1 MSKQQEDLQPVGEF
15 TKQRRRAMTHRA
27 LGYTVEIKQ
36 RTAVHLFTYYAIYA
50 VYILQHFKPLTTV
63 GMLLLA

>member
-1 MSKQQEDLQPVGEF
+1 
-15 TKQRRRAMTHRA
+15 MTHRA